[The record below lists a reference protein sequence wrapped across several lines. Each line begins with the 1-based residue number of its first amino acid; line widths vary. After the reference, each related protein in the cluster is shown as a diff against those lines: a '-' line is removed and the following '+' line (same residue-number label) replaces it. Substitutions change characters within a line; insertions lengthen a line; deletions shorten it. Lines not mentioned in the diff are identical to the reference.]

1 VQKYTQASDLF
12 EEDQEP
18 PWLIK
23 QREDASLAEEA
34 YAKNDKIRYKAG
46 QQVGNFLFVKYNK
59 AKNRATFE
67 CQECARRFTYNI
79 YSIKNKKRCKWYK
92 FHNKEFKIKRTEELI

>member
-1 VQKYTQASDLF
+1 MDKYTIDIELF
-12 EEDQEP
+12 EEDEEP
-18 PWLIK
+18 SWLVK
-23 QREDASLAEEA
+23 QREDAKFAEEA
-34 YAKNDKIRYKAG
+34 CLKNEKITYKAG

-67 CQECARRFTYNI
+67 CQDCGRRFTYNI

-92 FHNKEFKIKRTEELI
+92 YHNKNFKRKG